1 MSASAYR
8 RRRRALLAALT
19 QGAVAIVPAAP
30 EVVRS
35 RDVHHPFRQSSDL
48 TYLTG
53 FPEPEA
59 LAVFV
64 PGRKEGAFVLFCR
77 PRDEQREL
85 WDGVRIGVEGAVSA
99 YGADQAHP
107 MTEIDSVLPGL
118 LEGRRRIYYPL
129 GLDLE
134 LDRSLMGWI
143 GRVRAKTRA
152 GVQAPTEIVALSTL
166 LHEQRLIKDGAEI
179 KLMRK
184 AARISAAAHKQV
196 MRLCRPGDWEYAL
209 EAAFVHSCAEQGGR
223 FQAYSPIVGGGS
235 NACVLHYVD
244 NGDRLRD
251 GDLVLIDAGCEYQ
264 GYASDITR
272 TFPVN
277 GRFSPAQ
284 RELYELVL
292 EAQLAAIAKAVPGNR
307 WNDPHEAAVRVL
319 TKGLARL
326 GILPGG
332 KSAVARHIK
341 DEKYKPFYMHR
352 TGHWLGMDV
361 HDVGEYKLD
370 GKWRTLEPG
379 MVLTVE
385 PGLYIPDGVADSE
398 HAVPEAYRH
407 IGIRIEDDVLIT
419 EGGNEVLSAGAPK
432 SVAEIEAM
440 DGELDHANERITISS
455 SSAADWWGAAWP
467 APCVGL
473 DCGCAA
479 SRRWLRMPP
488 LSRATTSASLPCPGG
503 VGGSSKG
510 SACGATSPRAPSRST
525 RSTSRSE
532 AASAL
537 PIWTGPS
544 RASRP
549 SAMWPRRA
557 CSVPPSALPWARQR
571 TREGE
576 LSQLCPARLL
586 GLRMQ
591 PGGVDLEVAVDGA
604 SRTLQTKLLVAAD
617 GGDSF
622 VRRRLG
628 LAVRER
634 SYGHD
639 AIIATVT
646 PDRPQPYTAYE
657 RFTDSGPLAM
667 LPMTEGRWSVVWTTR
682 EADTEALLAAPGRG
696 LPGPPPGAL
705 RLPPGWAVQARAAR
719 RLPAAP
725 GPRPRSRG
733 RAPGARRQRR
743 PHPAPGRR
751 AGVQSGPAGRGRPRR
766 GPGGRGAR
774 GLGPGQL
781 RGAGRLPRPAW
792 QRPGR
797 CCLGDGCPGATLY
810 QSLGP
815 AAPGPGPGAG
825 GVGPG
830 PRGTRRPG
838 PPFHGRR

>member
-19 QGAVAIVPAAP
+19 QDAVAIIPAAP

-107 MTEIDSVLPGL
+107 MTEIDTVLPGL

-166 LHEQRLIKDGAEI
+166 LHEQRLIKDGSEI

-209 EAAFVHSCAEQGGR
+209 EAAFVHGCAEQGGR
-223 FQAYSPIVGGGS
+223 FQAYPPIVGGGS

-277 GRFSPAQ
+277 GCFSPAQ

-292 EAQLAAIAKAVPGNR
+292 EAQLAAIAMAVPGNR

-319 TKGLARL
+319 TNGLARL

-332 KSAVARHIK
+332 KSAVVRHIK

-370 GKWRTLEPG
+370 GKWRILEPG

-419 EGGNEVLSAGAPK
+419 EGGNEVLSADAPK
-432 SVAEIEAM
+432 SVAQIEAWM
-440 DGELDHANERITISS
+440 
-455 SSAADWWGAAWP
+455 
-467 APCVGL
+467 
-473 DCGCAA
+473 
-479 SRRWLRMPP
+479 
-488 LSRATTSASLPCPGG
+488 
-503 VGGSSKG
+503 
-510 SACGATSPRAPSRST
+510 
-525 RSTSRSE
+525 
-532 AASAL
+532 
-537 PIWTGPS
+537 
-544 RASRP
+544 
-549 SAMWPRRA
+549 
-557 CSVPPSALPWARQR
+557 
-571 TREGE
+571 
-576 LSQLCPARLL
+576 
-586 GLRMQ
+586 
-591 PGGVDLEVAVDGA
+591 
-604 SRTLQTKLLVAAD
+604 
-617 GGDSF
+617 
-622 VRRRLG
+622 
-628 LAVRER
+628 
-634 SYGHD
+634 
-639 AIIATVT
+639 
-646 PDRPQPYTAYE
+646 
-657 RFTDSGPLAM
+657 
-667 LPMTEGRWSVVWTTR
+667 
-682 EADTEALLAAPGRG
+682 
-696 LPGPPPGAL
+696 
-705 RLPPGWAVQARAAR
+705 
-719 RLPAAP
+719 
-725 GPRPRSRG
+725 
-733 RAPGARRQRR
+733 
-743 PHPAPGRR
+743 
-751 AGVQSGPAGRGRPRR
+751 
-766 GPGGRGAR
+766 
-774 GLGPGQL
+774 
-781 RGAGRLPRPAW
+781 
-792 QRPGR
+792 
-797 CCLGDGCPGATLY
+797 
-810 QSLGP
+810 
-815 AAPGPGPGAG
+815 
-825 GVGPG
+825 
-830 PRGTRRPG
+830 GT
-838 PPFHGRR
+838 